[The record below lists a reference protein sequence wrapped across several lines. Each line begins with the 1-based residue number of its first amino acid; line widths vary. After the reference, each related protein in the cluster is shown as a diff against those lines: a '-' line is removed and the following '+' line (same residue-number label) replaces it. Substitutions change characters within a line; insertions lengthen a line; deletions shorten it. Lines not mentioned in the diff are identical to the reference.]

1 VIKLYSK
8 TRVVVKY
15 DYKKG
20 VVLMTNTITI
30 IGNLTKDAE
39 LRFTQSGKQV
49 VTFSLAYNHDKESVS
64 YFEVTVWGQYA
75 EKMHNYLRKGKQV
88 AVTGELRQARWEQ
101 DGQSRSKVGITA
113 RTVQLLGGGEKKG
126 PENLKD
132 DSNDDLWDAPL

>member
-1 VIKLYSK
+1 
-8 TRVVVKY
+8 
-15 DYKKG
+15 
-20 VVLMTNTITI
+20 MTNIITI

-49 VTFSLAYNHDKESVS
+49 VTFNLAYNHDKENVS
-64 YFEVTVWGQYA
+64 YFEVTVWGKYA
-75 EKMHNYLRKGKQV
+75 ENMHNYLRKGKQV
-88 AVTGELRQARWEQ
+88 AITGELRQARWEQ

-132 DSNDDLWDAPL
+132 DPNDDLWDAPL